1 MANCECHKQMAC
13 LVGLRGIFSRL
24 GAISILLPLLVVP
37 SLGWNWHQ
45 TAFHRCGC
53 DLKNSPTIWNVDL
66 MENQREREREE
77 RGRVCKTKLTDKTG
91 AQLLAGGLIYIYIYI
106 IIIIYIYIY
115 IYVWYLGLAPEKIR
129 ETVWNRMV
137 SLIVFH
143 MFNRSSIE
151 PWFL

>member
-66 MENQREREREE
+66 MENQREREREGGE
-77 RGRVCKTKLTDKTG
+77 REGVQNQINWQNWCSIAGRWLD
-91 AQLLAGGLIYIYIYI
+91 IYIYIYNYN
-106 IIIIYIYIY
+106 YIYIY
-115 IYVWYLGLAPEKIR
+115 IYVLYLGLAPEKIR